1 MNFKNTII
9 ALSCAFL
16 FFGCGGDDKK
26 NGQTS
31 SDAQIEANKTDAN
44 LSQNSAKSEP
54 VVDLHLN
61 LLNGKTI
68 NLQKRKDG
76 FDIKDNDKATLFV
89 FFATWCPPCRAEIPH
104 LNNLSEKFKE
114 ELNIIGVLL
123 EEKNEQ
129 EVKDFAKKY
138 NIKYD
143 VAVGEG
149 NFLLEKAVGG
159 IIGLPSSALYKPNG
173 NYAIHYTGLV
183 PEEMLEN
190 DILKAIK

>member
-16 FFGCGGDDKK
+16 LFGCGGDDKK
-26 NGQTS
+26 NDQTS
-31 SDAQIEANKTDAN
+31 SDAQIEANRTDAN

-138 NIKYD
+138 NIK
-143 VAVGEG
+143 
-149 NFLLEKAVGG
+149 
-159 IIGLPSSALYKPNG
+159 
-173 NYAIHYTGLV
+173 
-183 PEEMLEN
+183 
-190 DILKAIK
+190 